1 MTCAVIFR
9 IKALCVNSAAKK
21 KKKRNVEPDDQLVKS
36 GVVD

>member
-21 KKKRNVEPDDQLVKS
+21 KKRNVEPDDQLVKS